1 MNSTVIENRNIRH
14 LPTEAEVPY
23 FKNVYDTKER
33 FCSYWHQIDEV
44 LKIRPDNVLEIGIGN
59 GFVSH
64 YLKCRGIKIAS
75 MDITTEL
82 APLVVGAVEK
92 IPFAPESFDVILCCE
107 VLKHLPYSSFV
118 PSVKN
123 LTETARRSLIL
134 SSTPHV
140 STVYRVH
147 LELPRMKKIKTMF
160 HHPFPRPVP
169 HTYDG
174 EHHWEIGKKSYSL
187 KRIMEDFELCGLD
200 IIVTYRV
207 FEFPYHRFFI
217 LKK

>member
-1 MNSTVIENRNIRH
+1 LDSAVIENKSIRH
-14 LPTEAEVPY
+14 LPPETEVPY
-23 FKNVYDTKER
+23 FKNMYDTKER

-44 LKIRPDNVLEIGIGN
+44 LKIRPDNLLEIGIGN

-64 YLKCRGIKIAS
+64 YLKGKGIKIVS
-75 MDITTEL
+75 MDILAEL

-92 IPFAPESFDVILCCE
+92 IPFAKESFDSILCCE
-107 VLKHLPYSSFV
+107 VLEHLPYSSFV

-123 LTETARRSLIL
+123 LAEAARRFIIL
-134 SSTPHV
+134 SLPDV

-160 HHPFPRPVP
+160 HHPYPRPVP

-187 KRIMEDFELCGLD
+187 KRIMADFTLCGLD
-200 IIVTYRV
+200 IIETYRV

>member
-1 MNSTVIENRNIRH
+1 MNSKFKENKIIRH
-14 LPTEAEVPY
+14 LTSEAEVPY
-23 FKNVYDTKER
+23 FKIVYDTKER

-64 YLKCRGIKIAS
+64 YLKGRGIKIAS
-75 MDITTEL
+75 MDIITEL

-107 VLKHLPYSSFV
+107 VLEHLPYSNFV

-123 LTETARRSLIL
+123 LAETARRFLIL
-134 SSTPHV
+134 SLPDV

-147 LELPRMKKIKTMF
+147 FELPRMKKIKTMF
-160 HHPFPRPVP
+160 HHPYPRPVP
-169 HTYDG
+169 HTFDG

-187 KRIMEDFELCGLD
+187 KRIIADFTLCGLD
-200 IIVTYRV
+200 IIETYRV